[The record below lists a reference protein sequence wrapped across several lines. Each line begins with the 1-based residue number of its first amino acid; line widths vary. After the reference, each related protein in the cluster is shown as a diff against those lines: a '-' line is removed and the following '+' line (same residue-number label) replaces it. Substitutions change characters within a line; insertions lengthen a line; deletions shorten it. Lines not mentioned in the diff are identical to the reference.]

1 MREKYDI
8 FISSGATHFADLKR
22 LLPLLSPHGTVH
34 LASTGLSGAQL
45 AEVEAEVDVLSVPRH
60 DSDPYENF
68 KLFCIRDINRM
79 AKAPWFI
86 KLDTDVRLSDD
97 WIEYVEECLAERPDA
112 VFFGPHAGSNR
123 IEYDISGPLVR
134 RKLGADV
141 RVRNGIK
148 VNGSFYVARTAF
160 FREHDH
166 TMQVLHDLVYA
177 FCDGRRIR
185 RSHLGDE
192 ALERGLGE
200 EGLVRM
206 RGVCALRQGKA
217 SEDNLR
223 SLAVHVVGAS
233 QHVFVRDAAGR
244 IFLPDK
250 ARAPSGLK
258 RGWKWVQSR
267 AGIPWRS
274 TKKREAERLRSR
286 PRASR

>member
-8 FISSGATHFADLKR
+8 FISSGAAHFADLIH

-34 LASTGLSGAQL
+34 LASTNLSDEQL
-45 AEVEAEVDVLSVPRH
+45 AAVESEVDVLRVPRH
-60 DSDPYENF
+60 DPDPYENF

-86 KLDTDVRLSDD
+86 KLDTDVQLRDD
-97 WIEYVEECLAERPDA
+97 WIDYVEECRAERPDA

-141 RVRNGIK
+141 RVRNGLK
-148 VNGSFYVARTAF
+148 VNGSFYVARTDF

-177 FCDGRRIR
+177 FRDGRRIR
-185 RSHLGDE
+185 PSHLGDE
-192 ALERGLGE
+192 ALECGLGG

-206 RGVCALRQGKA
+206 RGVCARRQGKA

-233 QHVFVRDAAGR
+233 AHVFVRGAAGR
-244 IFLPDK
+244 ILLPDK
-250 ARAPSGLK
+250 VREPSGLK
-258 RGWKWVQSR
+258 RSWKWIQSR

-274 TKKREAERLRSR
+274 TKKREAERRR
-286 PRASR
+286 PRARR